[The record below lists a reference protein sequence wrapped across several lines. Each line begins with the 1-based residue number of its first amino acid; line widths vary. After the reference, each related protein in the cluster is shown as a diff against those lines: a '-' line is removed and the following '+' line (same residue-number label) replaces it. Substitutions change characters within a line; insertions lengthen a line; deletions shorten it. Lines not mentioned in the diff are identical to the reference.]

1 MKDLIEK
8 VFNDKMSDGSFES
21 IISKKLEEMISSI
34 CYDLTSRSSDLRNQA
49 QSKLE
54 PIMLQAFEQSNFEK
68 MTLKLTAIINEGL
81 KETALDRYSRLLND
95 LHDLFGGNTCV
106 STLKDVKSI
115 PLSTLFEKYQNY
127 VRYEL
132 SSADHYFDDDQFY
145 VDEDGKK
152 SMEFDCYCTVN
163 EESKRYFYTKPGYE
177 VEFACETGCEKL
189 SVDIRFRLYWNYDN
203 TELHIMSDFREMRLA
218 DLRHC
223 PDFILYLWA
232 IENQYIKIEIDG
244 YELKETVDVEF
255 SY

>member
-1 MKDLIEK
+1 MENLIKK

-34 CYDLTSRSSDLRNQA
+34 CYDLTDRSSDLRKHAQA
-49 QSKLE
+49 RLE

-68 MTLKLTAIINEGL
+68 MTLKLAAIINEGL
-81 KETALDRYSRLLND
+81 KETALDRYSRLIND
-95 LHDLFGGNTCV
+95 LHHLFGGNTCV

-115 PLSTLFEKYQNY
+115 PLSTLFKKYQDY
-127 VRYEL
+127 VRHEL
-132 SSADHYFDDDQFY
+132 SSADHYFDDDAFY
-145 VDEDGKK
+145 VDEFGKK

-163 EESKRYFYTKPGYE
+163 EENRRYYYTKPGYE
-177 VEFACETGCEKL
+177 IEFACETGCEDL
-189 SVDIRFRLYWNYDN
+189 SVDVRFRLYWNYNN
-203 TELHIMSDFREMRLA
+203 TELHISSDFREMRLA
-218 DLRHC
+218 DLRHA

-255 SY
+255 DD